1 MNKIIALAILASF
14 QLHAEQSDTWI
25 NVHLGSNHLD
35 LDTFTQDNVA
45 REFNEQNLGLG
56 ISHEFVEHWDVR
68 AGFFE
73 NSYYKTSVYLA
84 VSPHTSYQKPIAV
97 ALQAGI
103 ATGYGGTPI
112 GDGDLV
118 PFIMPTISVNIKS
131 FRGELG
137 YIPRVNNDTSSAL
150 TFTVG
155 YKF

>member
-1 MNKIIALAILASF
+1 MNKIIPLAILASF
-14 QLHAEQSDTWI
+14 QLHADTWI

-35 LDTFTQDNVA
+35 LDTFTDEGIT

-56 ISHEFVEHWDVR
+56 ISHEFIKHWDVR

-73 NSYYKTSVYLA
+73 NSYYKTSLYLA
-84 VSPHTSYQKPIAV
+84 GSLHTSYQKPIAL
-97 ALQAGI
+97 ALQAGL

-112 GDGDLV
+112 GDGDLA
-118 PFIMPTISVNIKS
+118 PFVMPTVSVNIKS

-137 YIPRVNNDTSSAL
+137 YIPRTQSDASSVL
-150 TFTVG
+150 TFTIG